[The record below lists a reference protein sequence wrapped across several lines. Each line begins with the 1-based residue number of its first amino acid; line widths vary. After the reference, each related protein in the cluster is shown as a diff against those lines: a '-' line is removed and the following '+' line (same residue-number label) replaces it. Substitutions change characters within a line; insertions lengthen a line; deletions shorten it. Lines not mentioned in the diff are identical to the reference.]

1 MSNPYDS
8 NNLNEYNPYQA
19 PAAYEEGYQDDLV
32 LLDEPKRFGASAGM
46 DWIKESWRI
55 FKLNPGLWILTLIAY
70 FVITFVTSM
79 IPVINIIVSFLNVF
93 FVASMAYIAYRLDM
107 EEGASISDLFAAF
120 SHNPMG
126 QIKIMLWSMVPIA
139 ISGILAAIFIP
150 NITHLSSDISI
161 STLFVLYIIVSTTGI
176 LGEFSGYQVLFF
188 YAFLML
194 VNAVWEIFFVTVL
207 EVPYLIQTGEL
218 DIFLVR
224 PLNVLFQFVIFQLDE
239 ESVLEAL
246 VALLLLIVS
255 ICQLPTLWTLT
266 FFVKLVLFIVSS
278 ILVKYAVYLLLSC
291 TAFWWVSNDGLKSI
305 FWEVSQLGNYPLSIY
320 PNWLKTL
327 LVVIPFGFIGYF
339 PVRELL
345 LHTKQLSLE
354 TLMNVSSGPVLLILI
369 YHIFWKNG
377 LKKYQSIG
385 G

>member
-1 MSNPYDS
+1 M
-8 NNLNEYNPYQA
+8 
-19 PAAYEEGYQDDLV
+19 
-32 LLDEPKRFGASAGM
+32 
-46 DWIKESWRI
+46 
-55 FKLNPGLWILTLIAY
+55 KL
-70 FVITFVTSM
+70 
-79 IPVINIIVSFLNVF
+79 
-93 FVASMAYIAYRLDM
+93 YRK
-107 EEGASISDLFAAF
+107 IYAAF
-120 SHNPMG
+120 IKMDIKRIKMYPIDFLLGNMG
-126 QIKIMLWSMVPIA
+126 FFLE
-139 ISGILAAIFIP
+139 
-150 NITHLSSDISI
+150 TI

-320 PNWLKTL
+320 PTWLKTL
-327 LVVIPFGFIGYF
+327 LVAIPFGFIGYF

>member
-1 MSNPYDS
+1 M
-8 NNLNEYNPYQA
+8 
-19 PAAYEEGYQDDLV
+19 
-32 LLDEPKRFGASAGM
+32 
-46 DWIKESWRI
+46 
-55 FKLNPGLWILTLIAY
+55 KLYHKIY
-70 FVITFVTSM
+70 
-79 IPVINIIVSFLNVF
+79 
-93 FVASMAYIAYRLDM
+93 
-107 EEGASISDLFAAF
+107 AAF
-120 SHNPMG
+120 IKMDIKRIKMYPIDFLLGNMG
-126 QIKIMLWSMVPIA
+126 FFLE
-139 ISGILAAIFIP
+139 
-150 NITHLSSDISI
+150 TI

-188 YAFLML
+188 YAFIML

-305 FWEVSQLGNYPLSIY
+305 FWEVSQLGNYPL
-320 PNWLKTL
+320 
-327 LVVIPFGFIGYF
+327 IPFGFIGYF